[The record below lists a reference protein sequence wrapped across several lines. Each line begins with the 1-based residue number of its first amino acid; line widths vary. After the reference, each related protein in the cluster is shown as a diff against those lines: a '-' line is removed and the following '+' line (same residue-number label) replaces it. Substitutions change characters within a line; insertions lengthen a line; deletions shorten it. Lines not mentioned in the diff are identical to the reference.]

1 MTFKMFMTLTCHR
14 KQTNEQYAKKKKINC
29 HKLEFIFKFYINWK
43 FIVFRNNEI

>member
-1 MTFKMFMTLTCHR
+1 MTFKMFMTCHR
-14 KQTNEQYAKKKKINC
+14 KQTNEQYAKKNNC